1 MFNPYFS
8 QVQDAL
14 LVPKNEGP
22 GSIHQLFAGI
32 GSLDG
37 DKLLLLLLI
46 FVLLQ
51 EGRQEE
57 RWPLVAAL
65 IYCMM

>member
-8 QVQDAL
+8 QVQDVL
-14 LVPKNEGP
+14 RMPEQQRPTSP
-22 GSIHQLFAGI
+22 GGFSPERKA
-32 GSLDG
+32 LDG
-37 DKLLLLLLI
+37 DRLLLLLLI
-46 FVLLQ
+46 VVLLQ

-57 RWPLVAAL
+57 YWPLILAL

>member
-22 GSIHQLFAGI
+22 GGIQQLLAGI
-32 GSLDG
+32 STLDG
-37 DKLLLLLLI
+37 DKLLLILLI
-46 FVLLQ
+46 FILLP

>member
-14 LVPKNEGP
+14 VSPKKAEP
-22 GSIHQLFAGI
+22 GSIRQLFAGI

-37 DKLLLLLLI
+37 DKLLLILLI

-51 EGRQEE
+51 EGRWEE
-57 RWPLVAAL
+57 HGPLVAAL